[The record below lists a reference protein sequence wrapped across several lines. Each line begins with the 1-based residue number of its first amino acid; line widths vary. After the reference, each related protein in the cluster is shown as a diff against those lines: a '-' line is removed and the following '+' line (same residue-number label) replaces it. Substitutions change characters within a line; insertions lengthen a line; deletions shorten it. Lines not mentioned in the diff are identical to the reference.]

1 MIEANPHAQVLDLR
15 DPLEFEYRH
24 IPGAVNIQPASVYF
38 LEEVRNQLSAS
49 DTLYIYCRMGKSTKE
64 VTQLLLDNGY
74 RVIFNLRGG
83 SVAWD
88 AHLDKE
94 RRRKKRS
101 WPLFNSRSPACRQA
115 SCSASFFEVPRPV
128 PRTVPSEMA
137 SASNRDGLPGV

>member
-1 MIEANPHAQVLDLR
+1 MSVMTLRAQVYDLEPGIFLQMIEANPHAQVLDLR

-94 RRRKKRS
+94 RRRKKR
-101 WPLFNSRSPACRQA
+101 
-115 SCSASFFEVPRPV
+115 
-128 PRTVPSEMA
+128 
-137 SASNRDGLPGV
+137 

>member
-1 MIEANPHAQVLDLR
+1 MQRLFLSLLFLMSVMTLRAQVYDLEPGIFLQMIEANPHAQVLDLR

-49 DTLYIYCRMGKSTKE
+49 DSLYIYCRMGKSTKE

-94 RRRKKRS
+94 RRRKKR
-101 WPLFNSRSPACRQA
+101 
-115 SCSASFFEVPRPV
+115 
-128 PRTVPSEMA
+128 
-137 SASNRDGLPGV
+137 

>member
-1 MIEANPHAQVLDLR
+1 MQRLFLSLLFLMSVMTLRAQVYDLEPGIFLQMIEANPHAQVLDLR

-94 RRRKKRS
+94 RRRKKR
-101 WPLFNSRSPACRQA
+101 
-115 SCSASFFEVPRPV
+115 
-128 PRTVPSEMA
+128 
-137 SASNRDGLPGV
+137 

>member
-1 MIEANPHAQVLDLR
+1 MQRLFLSLLFLLSVMTLRAQVYDLEPGIFLQMIEANPHAQVLDLR

-38 LEEVRNQLSAS
+38 LEEDRNQSSAS

-94 RRRKKRS
+94 RRRKKR
-101 WPLFNSRSPACRQA
+101 
-115 SCSASFFEVPRPV
+115 
-128 PRTVPSEMA
+128 
-137 SASNRDGLPGV
+137 

>member
-1 MIEANPHAQVLDLR
+1 MQRLFLSLLFLMSVMTLRAQVYDLEPGIFLQMIEANPHAQVLDLR

-24 IPGAVNIQPASVYF
+24 IPGAVNIPPASVYF

-49 DTLYIYCRMGKSTKE
+49 ETLYIYCRMGKSTKE

-94 RRRKKRS
+94 RRRKKR
-101 WPLFNSRSPACRQA
+101 
-115 SCSASFFEVPRPV
+115 
-128 PRTVPSEMA
+128 
-137 SASNRDGLPGV
+137 

>member
-1 MIEANPHAQVLDLR
+1 MQRLFLSLLFLMSVMTLRAQVYDLEPGIFLQMIEANPHAQVLDLR

-74 RVIFNLRGG
+74 RVIFKLRGG

-94 RRRKKRS
+94 RRRKKR
-101 WPLFNSRSPACRQA
+101 
-115 SCSASFFEVPRPV
+115 
-128 PRTVPSEMA
+128 
-137 SASNRDGLPGV
+137 